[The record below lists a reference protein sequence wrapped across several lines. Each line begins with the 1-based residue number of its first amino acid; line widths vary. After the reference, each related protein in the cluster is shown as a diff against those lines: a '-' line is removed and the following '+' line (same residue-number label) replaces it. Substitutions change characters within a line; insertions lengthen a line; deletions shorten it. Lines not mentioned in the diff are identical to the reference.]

1 MSDFSITIVRVG
13 KGVAGFQPDLPDVQ
27 PGDPLNVPPSSRIPT
42 QISHPFH
49 IHIDP
54 FQVAEV
60 FVPNS
65 MLPDG
70 KTPMYVVSTDN
81 NTPIMSGQC
90 RVNPDNPATWKPCVA
105 APGHV
110 QGLVARLPDPI
121 GRLREEER
129 RHLNRNY

>member
-1 MSDFSITIVRVG
+1 MPDFSIKIVRVG
-13 KGVAGFQPDLPDVQ
+13 KGVAGFQPDLPGVQ

-105 APGHV
+105 TAPATYRV
-110 QGLVARLPDPI
+110 WWDVFPI
-121 GRLREEER
+121 P
-129 RHLNRNY
+129 